1 MSHSPCSLQVELLL
15 GCLLSQDALDIEREW
30 VPLPQFAEDVYA
42 ELADRVLLELI
53 AELPRELPSELP

>member
-1 MSHSPCSLQVELLL
+1 MELLL

-53 AELPRELPSELP
+53 AELPSELPSELP